1 MVFKSKKVEE
11 WDKGLTRQEKLW
23 IVIALVVGL
32 IMSVTTVI
40 AWPSIN
46 PNHEVP
52 TTSLTIDSKAF
63 ENLALNFSAKYDGK
77 PVSAGQT
84 IYILARQ
91 YYWSISKLVLYKG
104 IEYEIM
110 VSSFDVLHGFEIV
123 GNGVV
128 FNLMVI
134 PGIVYV
140 FHISFNQRGVYYL
153 ICNEYCGYGHSYMRA
168 LIEVI

>member
-11 WDKGLTRQEKLW
+11 WDKGLTTEEKLW
-23 IVIALVVGL
+23 IVIAVVFAL
-32 IMSVTTVI
+32 MAVTTLV
-40 AWPSIN
+40 WPIIN
-46 PNHEVP
+46 PTHEVP
-52 TTSLTIDSKAF
+52 TTTLTIDSKAF

-77 PVSAGQT
+77 PVPAGQT

-110 VSSFDVLHGFEIV
+110 VSSFDVVHGFEIV
-123 GNGVV
+123 GNDVV

>member
-11 WDKGLTRQEKLW
+11 WDKGLTTEEKLW
-23 IVIALVVGL
+23 IVIAVVFALMMAVITLV
-32 IMSVTTVI
+32 
-40 AWPSIN
+40 WPIIN
-46 PNHEVP
+46 PTHGVH

-77 PVSAGQT
+77 PVPAGQT

-110 VSSFDVLHGFEIV
+110 VSSIDVVHGFEIV

>member
-11 WDKGLTRQEKLW
+11 WDKGLTTEEKLW
-23 IVIALVVGL
+23 IVIAVVFAL
-32 IMSVTTVI
+32 MMAVTTLV
-40 AWPSIN
+40 WPIIN
-46 PNHEVP
+46 PTHEVP
-52 TTSLTIDSKAF
+52 TTTLTIDSKAF

-77 PVSAGQT
+77 PVPAGQT

-110 VSSFDVLHGFEIV
+110 VSSFDVVHGFEIV
-123 GNGVV
+123 GNDVV